1 MGQKSDRAREVGKP
15 DISNNADLVKPSFL
29 IFLLFLFFF
38 EQTSPFTPKSGLNCS
53 VYLCF
58 DDHGSFRNLS
68 VGFSPTQTSLR
79 SVLRPRLLVRTPFRE
94 RDAHSSSR
102 RSTSHHVR
110 YRAVPRTNRTLTT
123 TNTHIHSATSSTSE
137 LPTGAPSQPSLCSCA
152 DASPGACTGVASAG

>member
-53 VYLCF
+53 VYLCI

-79 SVLRPRLLVRTPFRE
+79 SVLRPRLLVQTPFPGSGMPNQV
-94 RDAHSSSR
+94 HGVLFHTMSG
-102 RSTSHHVR
+102 T
-110 YRAVPRTNRTLTT
+110 
-123 TNTHIHSATSSTSE
+123 E
-137 LPTGAPSQPSLCSCA
+137 LS
-152 DASPGACTGVASAG
+152 